1 MESKTDLI
9 KAKDEVLKTITA
21 NHFFLRIIKDKFF
34 KFCCDLIDQE
44 LSLRRILQED
54 AQNEESSR
62 DKKILKQTINKILI
76 PKVKL
81 NPFLNSP
88 LRIENYFF
96 AGSAKISFI
105 DQFLNKLRN
114 RAVLIELAEGGTGY
128 LLKVNELDESV
139 DVLCKAIVGFS
150 EK

>member
-1 MESKTDLI
+1 M
-9 KAKDEVLKTITA
+9 
-21 NHFFLRIIKDKFF
+21 
-34 KFCCDLIDQE
+34 
-44 LSLRRILQED
+44 
-54 AQNEESSR
+54 
-62 DKKILKQTINKILI
+62 ILKQTVNKILI

-114 RAVLIELAEGGTGY
+114 RAVLIQLAEGGTGY

-150 EK
+150 EKQFADRFRTVFEVL